1 MTQTTTKKSLSDL
14 TQDEL
19 GAWLQELGQ
28 PKFRAAQVQEW
39 LWRHLATSLED
50 MTNLSKDLR
59 RVLAEHAEVGVLNV
73 VDEQVSVDGTAKWA
87 FQDAKGLKFEAVL
100 IPDDERRT
108 ACISSQVGCAMGCT
122 FCRTGQMG
130 LVRNLSAGEIAQQ
143 VAHVRR
149 YLAVTDQPP
158 LSNIV
163 FMGMGEPM
171 QNLGSVLSACRILT
185 NPKGMGMAPRRI
197 TISTSGLVERI
208 AELGDQAPQIHLAIS
223 LNSSNNAMRNEVM
236 PVNKR
241 HDIQELLAAG
251 DEWSRKTGWPVTYE
265 YVLIGDV
272 TCTPEA
278 AHEVIGLLRHRNCK
292 LNLIPLNAS
301 DDLALR
307 APTEHEVDGF
317 DQIIRASGM
326 TVFRRKPKGKD
337 ILAACGQLARKE
349 SGREAVKH
357 PYKSGI
363 KAQPGVEF

>member
-1 MTQTTTKKSLSDL
+1 MSTDIQKTSLSDL
-14 TQDEL
+14 TQPEL
-19 GAWLQELGQ
+19 ETWLTELGQ
-28 PKFRAAQVQEW
+28 PRFRAAQVQEW
-39 LWRHLATSLED
+39 LWRHLATSIDE
-50 MTNLSKDLR
+50 MTNVSKDLR

-87 FQDAKGLKFEAVL
+87 FQDAKGLKFETVL
-100 IPDDERRT
+100 IPDEDRRT

-122 FCRTGQMG
+122 FCRTGLMG
-130 LVRNLSAGEIAQQ
+130 LVRNLTAGEIAQQ

-149 YLAVTDQPP
+149 YLAATDQPP

-171 QNLGSVLSACRILT
+171 QNLGNVLSACKILT

-197 TISTSGLVERI
+197 TISTSGLVEKI

-251 DEWSRKTGWPVTYE
+251 DAWSRKTGWPVTYE

-278 AHEVIGLLRHRNCK
+278 AHEVVDLLRHRNCK
-292 LNLIPLNAS
+292 LNLIPLNAA
-301 DDLALR
+301 DDIPMR
-307 APTEHEVDGF
+307 APEEYEVDGF

-326 TVFRRKPKGKD
+326 TVFRRKPKGQD

-349 SGREAVKH
+349 SGRDAVKA
-357 PYKSGI
+357 GL
-363 KAQPGVEF
+363 VEE